1 MIFARG
7 LTMNLKHEGLWA
19 LGILL
24 IISAVLDMTGCTS
37 VHHSSDPNWK
47 YPSEFSHAN

>member
-1 MIFARG
+1 
-7 LTMNLKHEGLWA
+7 MNLKNEGLWA

-47 YPSEFSHAN
+47 YPSEFSHDN